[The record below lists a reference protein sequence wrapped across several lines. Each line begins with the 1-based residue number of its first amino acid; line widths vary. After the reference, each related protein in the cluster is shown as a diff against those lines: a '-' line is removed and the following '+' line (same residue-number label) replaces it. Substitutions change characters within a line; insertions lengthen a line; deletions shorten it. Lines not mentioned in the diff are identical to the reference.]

1 MERKWTSTK
10 NSMVYITARAFPDED
25 YQYKDNRDYNCNDL
39 QYSHH
44 KKHQL
49 LLFMRPTASRGS
61 TNGQRPRTNFQ
72 ILNYAA
78 LFILCPCSCQH
89 YHFYTFFSCT
99 INRLQK
105 SWFFYNPNSA
115 QNYTQ
120 CSLEKQISQGSMN
133 GLTYE
138 SNPTSHLHIYSLQLL
153 CMVSLL
159 SFYQL
164 LMLMALS
171 KEKVICKI
179 LGYK

>member
-1 MERKWTSTK
+1 MKTINTK
-10 NSMVYITARAFPDED
+10 IIGITIAMICNIHTIRNISFCYLWDPQPREGLRM
-25 YQYKDNRDYNCNDL
+25 DNVHEL
-39 QYSHH
+39 I
-44 KKHQL
+44 
-49 LLFMRPTASRGS
+49 
-61 TNGQRPRTNFQ
+61 FQ

-99 INRLQK
+99 INRLQE

-120 CSLEKQISQGSMN
+120 CSLEKQISQGSIN
-133 GLTYE
+133 GLTYD
-138 SNPTSHLHIYSLQLL
+138 PTSHLHIYSLQLL